1 MTFATD
7 CLDVLMDTNLLG
19 EETEEKEEEEE
30 EEEDYQSRD
39 EEGQVEEAS
48 QPRVRVGEEGW

>member
-19 EETEEKEEEEE
+19 EETGEK
-30 EEEDYQSRD
+30 EEEDYQSETSR
-39 EEGQVEEAS
+39 G
-48 QPRVRVGEEGW
+48 R

>member
-19 EETEEKEEEEE
+19 EETEEKEEEE
-30 EEEDYQSRD
+30 DYQSETRR
-39 EEGQVEEAS
+39 G
-48 QPRVRVGEEGW
+48 R